1 MKMKKSFLRA
11 VSLLLIV
18 LALTGC
24 GGSGE
29 NENDAE
35 KVDGGYQGRDTK
47 GYGHMYDH
55 MPDSNVSYSEEDTEH
70 IRQSINAWAEGV
82 LLSGSDV
89 DEETRQMTEQGLY
102 ECIVSED
109 DLERVKE
116 DRKVF
121 YSGNVQVSQTN
132 TEVTRAV
139 RTRYDKKDVGEVDC
153 TVTFEGLRDG
163 QPFVRIYSLTLV
175 ISYENQSASVY
186 EIGEIDWK

>member
-35 KVDGGYQGRDTK
+35 KVDDGYQGRDTK

-82 LLSGSDV
+82 DRAG
-89 DEETRQMTEQGLY
+89 
-102 ECIVSED
+102 IV
-109 DLERVKE
+109 
-116 DRKVF
+116 
-121 YSGNVQVSQTN
+121 
-132 TEVTRAV
+132 
-139 RTRYDKKDVGEVDC
+139 
-153 TVTFEGLRDG
+153 
-163 QPFVRIYSLTLV
+163 
-175 ISYENQSASVY
+175 
-186 EIGEIDWK
+186 

>member
-70 IRQSINAWAEGV
+70 IRQSINAWAAGV

-89 DEETRQMTEQGLY
+89 DEETRQMTEQGITVVVCSQCLY
-102 ECIVSED
+102 EPSD
-109 DLERVKE
+109 
-116 DRKVF
+116 F
-121 YSGNVQVSQTN
+121 
-132 TEVTRAV
+132 
-139 RTRYDKKDVGEVDC
+139 
-153 TVTFEGLRDG
+153 
-163 QPFVRIYSLTLV
+163 
-175 ISYENQSASVY
+175 SVY
-186 EIGEIDWK
+186 EVGQKVLRYGVLEGKDMTSEAAVTKLMWVLGQTSDPVEIRALFERSLVGERSSESD